1 MNLVIFLEQFLLGKS
16 ILGFPFVLGFKF
28 FFFFYGSYKGVTV
41 LNKCLQLKELSYL
54 RSYLNYRIILCL
66 KIGDRSAWNVLF
78 RYVPGGWNLYKVCWT
93 GLLRLLTHPVSDFLH
108 CALQAWERLAWGFSS
123 WACYFFISIFPGFG
137 RSCVCGT
144 WVSIRWPVYAS
155 DNTPALWS
163 PFLSLMKRV
172 GLYNFVFQDL
182 SPKCFSVGK

>member
-66 KIGDRSAWNVLF
+66 KIGDRSA
-78 RYVPGGWNLYKVCWT
+78 
-93 GLLRLLTHPVSDFLH
+93 
-108 CALQAWERLAWGFSS
+108 
-123 WACYFFISIFPGFG
+123 
-137 RSCVCGT
+137 
-144 WVSIRWPVYAS
+144 
-155 DNTPALWS
+155 
-163 PFLSLMKRV
+163 
-172 GLYNFVFQDL
+172 
-182 SPKCFSVGK
+182 